1 MEEEG
6 LGLTRLISVHRDSRY
21 HRAAKYL
28 FPRVSKFLISPGCQ
42 KTSSP
47 GFQNFLLPMAARTT
61 SWTGI
66 PGTALHRVSK
76 LLLPQG
82 FKIFV
87 AQGCQKTPSP
97 GFQNFLLHMAART
110 TSWTGIPGTA
120 LHRVSKFVLRQGFK
134 ISFCTGLPNVFFH
147 RASKYFLPQHLFCND
162 PYKFWL
168 SQGDENLLLQNIFCH
183 MF

>member
-6 LGLTRLISVHRDSRY
+6 LGLMRLISVHRDSRS

-28 FPRVSKFLISPGCQ
+28 FPRVSEFLISPGCQ
-42 KTSSP
+42 KT
-47 GFQNFLLPMAARTT
+47 F
-61 SWTGI
+61 
-66 PGTALHRVSK
+66 
-76 LLLPQG
+76 
-82 FKIFV
+82 
-87 AQGCQKTPSP
+87 SP

-120 LHRVSKFVLRQGFK
+120 LHRVSKFVLPQGFK

-168 SQGDENLLLQNIFCH
+168 SQGAENLLLQNIFRH